1 MSGSP
6 TTGAGASARRE
17 HERRK
22 ARDEAALRDRWGRL
36 GNVAVALSDE
46 RQSTAAWRS
55 GAVGEE
61 TVGAR
66 LDRLATES
74 TRVLHD
80 RRVPRSRAN
89 IDHLVVTPAGVWV
102 IDSKRYQGRRP
113 SLQVEGGLFRPRVE
127 HLTVGG
133 RKKSTLVAGVQ
144 RQLELVRA
152 TVSAPVFGALCFV
165 DADWPLFGG
174 SFTVDGINVLW
185 PRKLE
190 ALLRKSAGSTPV
202 EATTQLLERR
212 FMPA

>member
-1 MSGSP
+1 
-6 TTGAGASARRE
+6 
-17 HERRK
+17 
-22 ARDEAALRDRWGRL
+22 
-36 GNVAVALSDE
+36 VVALSDE

-66 LDRLATES
+66 LDRLATGS

-133 RKKSTLVAGVQ
+133 RKKPTLVAGVQ

-174 SFTVDGINVLW
+174 SFTVDGIHVLW

-202 EATTQLLERR
+202 EATAQLLERR
-212 FMPA
+212 FTPA

>member
-1 MSGSP
+1 M
-6 TTGAGASARRE
+6 
-17 HERRK
+17 
-22 ARDEAALRDRWGRL
+22 
-36 GNVAVALSDE
+36 
-46 RQSTAAWRS
+46 
-55 GAVGEE
+55 
-61 TVGAR
+61 GAR

-133 RKKSTLVAGVQ
+133 RKKPTLVAGVQ

-174 SFTVDGINVLW
+174 SFTVNGIHVLW
-185 PRKLE
+185 PRNLE